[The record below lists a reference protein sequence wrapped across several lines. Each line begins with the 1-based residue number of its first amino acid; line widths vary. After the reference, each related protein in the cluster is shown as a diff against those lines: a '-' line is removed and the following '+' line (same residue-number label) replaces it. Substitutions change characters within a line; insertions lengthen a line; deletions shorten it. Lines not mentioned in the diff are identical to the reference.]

1 MTKEENFID
10 KKIISF
16 SDISKKAI
24 KWRKE
29 DRIIVFTN
37 GCFDLIHPGHLSIL
51 AKSRGACDRLVVG
64 LNSDVSVRQLKGRSR
79 PIQTE
84 NSRASIMA
92 SLASVDLVVLFSEDT
107 PIKLIETIKP
117 DVLAKGADYSLN
129 EVVGTDF
136 VQSYGGKVLL
146 IDLEE
151 GHSTT
156 KTIERLMR

>member
-1 MTKEENFID
+1 
-10 KKIISF
+10 
-16 SDISKKAI
+16 
-24 KWRKE
+24 
-29 DRIIVFTN
+29 
-37 GCFDLIHPGHLSIL
+37 
-51 AKSRGACDRLVVG
+51 
-64 LNSDVSVRQLKGRSR
+64 
-79 PIQTE
+79 
-84 NSRASIMA
+84 MA

-107 PIKLIETIKP
+107 PSKLIETIKP